1 MFAILRHNKIKSTTK
16 GVAVAH
22 NHRLIPEREEQ
33 NAIYNFNKL
42 VEQAPP
48 ANRIIGMFD
57 MPDVSL
63 DGDGHRNGWLLSS
76 DISAGLEQSEEAEDK
91 KLQHERSS
99 VDGATGL
106 IPFSD
111 SLPGRVS
118 IDKKLSYLNEYD
130 KGKGAV
136 GRINA
141 KLPDGR
147 RKDAVESVEVLLT
160 ASPEFFNLIEADRK
174 KLAVHPKFLAWC
186 DATRAYAK
194 KEFGENLVDLCLHM
208 DESSPHFHALFVPLT
223 KDGRLCGKE
232 MTSRK
237 MMQDRQTSYAETMAH
252 FGLERGISAIETK
265 RKHIPLQSN
274 AAGGSSAAEIA
285 ALQEALR
292 IAEQAAAQAKAAA
305 QEATAK
311 AKAEASAKTTA
322 QTALASVQGDLAKAT
337 AAAQEA
343 TAKAK
348 AEASAKTMAQTAL
361 ASVQGDLA
369 KATAQTVRD
378 AKALK
383 RLVGFSQADV
393 ETITNLRTENEKLA
407 SVQGDLAKSTAAAQE
422 ATAKAKAEASAKT
435 TAQKALASVQ
445 GDLAKA
451 TAQTERDEKT
461 IARLKTFSQTDV
473 KTISN
478 LEKEN
483 AMLKNELKIA
493 SERDHMLVT
502 EITELRKERPSAQ
515 PTSEHLRALDR
526 VMIEKMSIQ
535 IAADK
540 DALLAKYP
548 GIAAATKADLL
559 GKTPVADSVL
569 GLAVVSLGRD
579 RFAYVETRDKK
590 IPVGQLLTQQ
600 QIEGIGR

>member
-1 MFAILRHNKIKSTTK
+1 
-16 GVAVAH
+16 
-22 NHRLIPEREEQ
+22 
-33 NAIYNFNKL
+33 
-42 VEQAPP
+42 
-48 ANRIIGMFD
+48 
-57 MPDVSL
+57 
-63 DGDGHRNGWLLSS
+63 
-76 DISAGLEQSEEAEDK
+76 
-91 KLQHERSS
+91 
-99 VDGATGL
+99 
-106 IPFSD
+106 
-111 SLPGRVS
+111 
-118 IDKKLSYLNEYD
+118 
-130 KGKGAV
+130 
-136 GRINA
+136 
-141 KLPDGR
+141 
-147 RKDAVESVEVLLT
+147 
-160 ASPEFFNLIEADRK
+160 
-174 KLAVHPKFLAWC
+174 
-186 DATRAYAK
+186 
-194 KEFGENLVDLCLHM
+194 
-208 DESSPHFHALFVPLT
+208 
-223 KDGRLCGKE
+223 
-232 MTSRK
+232 
-237 MMQDRQTSYAETMAH
+237 
-252 FGLERGISAIETK
+252 
-265 RKHIPLQSN
+265 
-274 AAGGSSAAEIA
+274 
-285 ALQEALR
+285 
-292 IAEQAAAQAKAAA
+292 
-305 QEATAK
+305 
-311 AKAEASAKTTA
+311 
-322 QTALASVQGDLAKAT
+322 
-337 AAAQEA
+337 
-343 TAKAK
+343 
-348 AEASAKTMAQTAL
+348 MAQTAL